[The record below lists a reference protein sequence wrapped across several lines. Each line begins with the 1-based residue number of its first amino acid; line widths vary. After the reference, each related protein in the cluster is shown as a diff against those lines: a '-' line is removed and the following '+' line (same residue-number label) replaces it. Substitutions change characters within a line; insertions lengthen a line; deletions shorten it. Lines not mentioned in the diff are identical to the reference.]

1 MIFKKNKTLKII
13 LSVAPIL
20 LLSSCYEGTPET
32 VSVYSL
38 GKQYCPLSSDVYYN
52 IFKIKNGKESNLG
65 KILVRENKG
74 GKCTLVNAQGFNYE
88 TSNIVTRFLLAS
100 FRKIGDDKTYLTAE
114 TNLKT
119 NNNSLIFVKV
129 STNGKIAFYTD
140 CRKKSAFSIVDKLG
154 ISRNND
160 TCTLSERSQYYE
172 LAYEISNT
180 EPDVVLTP
188 VKP

>member
-1 MIFKKNKTLKII
+1 MNVTKVTEPAKREAGIKVESAAELAAKLKEAGVI
-13 LSVAPIL
+13 SVSYTHL
-20 LLSSCYEGTPET
+20 
-32 VSVYSL
+32 
-38 GKQYCPLSSDVYYN
+38 
-52 IFKIKNGKESNLG
+52 
-65 KILVRENKG
+65 
-74 GKCTLVNAQGFNYE
+74 QGFNYE

-140 CRKKSAFSIVDKLG
+140 CRKKSAISIVDKLG

>member
-52 IFKIKNGKESNLG
+52 IFKIKNGIESNLG

-74 GKCTLVNAQGFNYE
+74 GKCTLVNEMCIRESYKGHD
-88 TSNIVTRFLLAS
+88 LA
-100 FRKIGDDKTYLTAE
+100 FIIR
-114 TNLKT
+114 
-119 NNNSLIFVKV
+119 
-129 STNGKIAFYTD
+129 
-140 CRKKSAFSIVDKLG
+140 
-154 ISRNND
+154 
-160 TCTLSERSQYYE
+160 
-172 LAYEISNT
+172 
-180 EPDVVLTP
+180 
-188 VKP
+188 